1 MYCSRVRRGFRTSL
15 FFNFLTILSLV
26 GNISWDT
33 WLVNHICHKLL
44 TRKHRT
50 LSRSVLISL
59 KDSIEILHVEAMLI
73 LEGYPINSIY
83 WEIQFVARTTH
94 PKLANHP
101 TGLVLEHPLCRIKQ
115 IDHEG
120 VVVKR
125 RHQHLS
131 SVFSLP
137 NCHEPGVVLP
147 AQNAQDAIGK
157 TIMRTWSHDLPPP
170 TKMISH
176 KLLVSIVS
184 LNKMNEKFVISY
196 RSPSGLITS
205 RFASGMGRSG
215 SRAGPRK

>member
-1 MYCSRVRRGFRTSL
+1 
-15 FFNFLTILSLV
+15 
-26 GNISWDT
+26 
-33 WLVNHICHKLL
+33 
-44 TRKHRT
+44 
-50 LSRSVLISL
+50 
-59 KDSIEILHVEAMLI
+59 MLI

-83 WEIQFVARTTH
+83 GEIQFIARKTH
-94 PKLANHP
+94 PKFANHP
-101 TGLVLEHPLCRIKQ
+101 TGLVLERHLCRIRQ

-125 RHQHLS
+125 RHRHLS

-184 LNKMNEKFVISY
+184 LNRMNEKVVISY
-196 RSPSGLITS
+196 RSPSGLITG

-215 SRAGPRK
+215 S